1 MHAEIL
7 ITVLCWLGQLLQAA
21 ASGDITETV
30 EVRYARAQVQ
40 LAEANLKRVEQSNKR
55 LAGSVPNSVV
65 ADYQHD
71 VQVAKTRLEEASAGR
86 DGSEFQ
92 GWLKRAEV
100 EQKAAEA
107 TWKNA
112 KAVNDRAPGTYDPL
126 DIERLRL
133 RDEVAK
139 LQLERGQK
147 LVDAGREAQ
156 LQWEIDMLD
165 NQVQRLKE
173 ESGRTT
179 PTIRIYPP
187 WR

>member
-71 VQVAKTRLEEASAGR
+71 VQVAKTRLEEAMQVGTVVNFKAG
-86 DGSEFQ
+86 
-92 GWLKRAEV
+92 
-100 EQKAAEA
+100 
-107 TWKNA
+107 
-112 KAVNDRAPGTYDPL
+112 
-126 DIERLRL
+126 
-133 RDEVAK
+133 
-139 LQLERGQK
+139 
-147 LVDAGREAQ
+147 
-156 LQWEIDMLD
+156 
-165 NQVQRLKE
+165 
-173 ESGRTT
+173 
-179 PTIRIYPP
+179 
-187 WR
+187 